1 MCTCLNDAAKRAA
14 LEKRWEPRVLASMR
28 GPVEDATLKNFA
40 LTDDAVIFFFGQG
53 QLLGHPEGPIEV
65 AVPKAEFASVLA

>member
-1 MCTCLNDAAKRAA
+1 MKTTTRGVALAATAA
-14 LEKRWEPRVLASMR
+14 
-28 GPVEDATLKNFA
+28 
-40 LTDDAVIFFFGQG
+40 AVIFFFGQG